1 MKKITTLLL
10 IILAMLVP
18 TTASATAT
26 DQVIVTA
33 DSQETA
39 PAVIDSII
47 AEEAPQAA
55 GIDATTAAT
64 PVCAT
69 KGEQTSEITVDA
81 TTNADNI
88 AESTPAVE
96 SKAKEQK
103 ESKKYKKKNIDNTL
117 SEFEDCA
124 ENEKMGVE
132 VKEKRQSDKF
142 MDTDHVTKLLIAFF
156 INFIAIMV
164 VVRWLYYPKCKR
176 GEFFFTYILIAI
188 STFMLIYVL
197 GDVKLKAGIALGLF
211 AMFSIIRYR
220 TEQIAIREMT
230 YLFIIIALSAIN
242 GLTISELS
250 IGEVLVINILF
261 VATTWLCESKLFISH
276 YSYKVIKYDNI
287 NLITPDKRKELID
300 DLKMRTGLNIIKV
313 EVGAIDFLKDAAIV
327 KMYYKSNEANNS
339 VDTTLKAPT
348 DEYKLK

>member
-1 MKKITTLLL
+1 MKLLTTLLL
-10 IILAMLVP
+10 ICSTMFVQAQDIESNKTINATVAV
-18 TTASATAT
+18 TIDNASQEATVAT
-26 DQVIVTA
+26 DEVAPANVIVEL
-33 DSQETA
+33 D
-39 PAVIDSII
+39 D
-47 AEEAPQAA
+47 
-55 GIDATTAAT
+55 DF
-64 PVCAT
+64 
-69 KGEQTSEITVDA
+69 GE
-81 TTNADNI
+81 
-88 AESTPAVE
+88 P
-96 SKAKEQK
+96 
-103 ESKKYKKKNIDNTL
+103 
-117 SEFEDCA
+117 
-124 ENEKMGVE
+124 EKMSVSM
-132 VKEKRQSDKF
+132 KNKRVSNEF
-142 MDTDHVTKLLIAFF
+142 IDTDHVTKLLIAFI
-156 INFIAIMV
+156 INLIAIMI

-250 IGEVLVINILF
+250 IGEVIIINVLF
-261 VATTWLCESKLFISH
+261 IITTWICETKLLISH

-287 NLITPDKRKELID
+287 GLITPDKRQELIA
-300 DLKMRTGLNIIKV
+300 DLEKRTGLKVVKV

-339 VDTTLKAPT
+339 VDTTLKTPT

>member
-1 MKKITTLLL
+1 MKFLATLLL
-10 IILAMLVP
+10 ICSTMFVQAQDYKS
-18 TTASATAT
+18 TETAGTNT
-26 DQVIVTA
+26 VTA
-33 DSQETA
+33 VS
-39 PAVIDSII
+39 AVASELEKAEAVNVYIDYDD
-47 AEEAPQAA
+47 E
-55 GIDATTAAT
+55 
-64 PVCAT
+64 
-69 KGEQTSEITVDA
+69 
-81 TTNADNI
+81 DNG
-88 AESTPAVE
+88 
-96 SKAKEQK
+96 Q
-103 ESKKYKKKNIDNTL
+103 
-117 SEFEDCA
+117 
-124 ENEKMGVE
+124 EKMSVS
-132 VKEKRQSDKF
+132 VKQKRQSDEF
-142 MDTDHVTKLLIAFF
+142 IDTNHVTKLLLAFL
-156 INFIAIMV
+156 INLVAIMII
-164 VVRWLYYPKCKR
+164 VRWLYYPKCKR